1 MAVGRALRKDT
12 TPVRPNKNSIEAA
25 LLMAGFFCAR
35 TLKPARPPFKGC
47 RRGRCV
53 TGGTGAGLVYR
64 RFAVAFLLVHSSFAA
79 VGRVLPSWFLIALQ
93 KLRGRSGAGSRL
105 GLGWF
110 RAFRAGSRSVQGWF
124 LVGSRLVRG
133 WFPAAFL
140 LTDSRFAFAL
150 RASPSPNPKEKAMTF
165 TTYVGVARGEPPPR
179 TSTRQAVNPLRT
191 HED

>member
-1 MAVGRALRKDT
+1 MVRGWFLRVCAAVLLVPALVVNYEKNRGS
-12 TPVRPNKNSIEAA
+12 PVVWDWFRVGS
-25 LLMAGFFCAR
+25 
-35 TLKPARPPFKGC
+35 
-47 RRGRCV
+47 
-53 TGGTGAGLVYR
+53 GLGHR

-110 RAFRAGSRSVQGWF
+110 RAGSGPARGRFRVGSLLVLGWF
-124 LVGSRLVRG
+124 GLI
-133 WFPAAFL
+133 
-140 LTDSRFAFAL
+140 DSRFAFAL
-150 RASPSPNPKEKAMTF
+150 RASPSPIPKEKAMTF